1 MGIYRQKGKYKMS
14 TKIEELNKKLELVP
28 DAVKKDVKKRVL
40 DWTSSGG
47 DPESGYI
54 DQQLRYVDR
63 YLS

>member
-1 MGIYRQKGKYKMS
+1 MS